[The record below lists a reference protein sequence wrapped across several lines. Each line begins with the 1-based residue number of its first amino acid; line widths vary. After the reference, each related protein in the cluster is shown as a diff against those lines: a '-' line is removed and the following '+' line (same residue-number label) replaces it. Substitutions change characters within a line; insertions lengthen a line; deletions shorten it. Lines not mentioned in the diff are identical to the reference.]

1 MTGETAIP
9 VFSLVPKGR
18 VTMYQINWTDT
29 HTGNEKTLRVHT
41 LRAARL
47 VVNTLQADVHNRF
60 RYIELKHIAG
70 PRLRE
75 LVVIFEK

>member
-1 MTGETAIP
+1 
-9 VFSLVPKGR
+9 
-18 VTMYQINWTDT
+18 MYQINWTDVQ
-29 HTGNEKTLRVHT
+29 TGNAKTLKVHT

-60 RYIELKHIAG
+60 RYIELRHTAT